1 MNSYKFNSIAQT
13 ILLITL
19 SDRLKIDRQYFYKYV
34 KSISSDGIVTLFND
48 KQLKIT
54 LEEL

>member
-19 SDRLKIDRQYFYKYV
+19 SDRLKIDRQYFYKHV

-48 KQLKIT
+48 KRLKIT